1 MPGIPACDF
10 CQKPHCISHL
20 LPEVHGCRDAAK
32 NAARMDASR
41 DASDALKAKKLHDS
55 KDVREKM
62 AKKRDELAQQRA
74 KKKPQ

>member
-1 MPGIPACDF
+1 
-10 CQKPHCISHL
+10 
-20 LPEVHGCRDAAK
+20 
-32 NAARMDASR
+32 MDASR

-55 KDVREKM
+55 KDVRDKM